1 MLRPDFAAY
10 DPSGH
15 VRVAIDAKRRI
26 GTAAAWAADFRRN
39 AVAHGW
45 IASDAMFVLVTPD
58 KLYAWDRYVDFDA
71 APSAEIAADGIF
83 GPYYARVGASADSIG
98 SEAFEMIVSWWLE
111 DVSRGSAGDVAPVL
125 HGTGL
130 PEALSGSR
138 IVRQAAA

>member
-15 VRVAIDAKRRI
+15 VRVAIEAKRRI

-45 IASDAMFVLVTPD
+45 IAADAMFVLVTPD
-58 KLYAWDRYVDFDA
+58 KLYAWNRCAERDA
-71 APSAEIAADGIF
+71 APTAEIATDAIF
-83 GPYYARVGASADSIG
+83 GPYYARVGTSADTIG
-98 SEAFEMIVSWWLE
+98 SEAFELIVSWWLE
-111 DVSRGSAGDVAPVL
+111 DVARASADDVAPAL
-125 HGTGL
+125 RGTGL